1 MFWECL
7 EIVPHLSQIKLLHLV
22 FYWLGWLVGWLADW
36 LVGLVLGWFDER
48 IGKKERKLISTCV
61 RGRQR
66 RMEKKKHEKM
76 S

>member
-36 LVGLVLGWFDER
+36 FVGCLVGCWLVGCLVG
-48 IGKKERKLISTCV
+48 
-61 RGRQR
+61 
-66 RMEKKKHEKM
+66 
-76 S
+76 

>member
-1 MFWECL
+1 MCETFN
-7 EIVPHLSQIKLLHLV
+7 VKSQCNKANIKTSKDGLV
-22 FYWLGWLVGWLADW
+22 GQLVGWLADW